1 MIEVFALASL
11 ALAAGVISF
20 TSPCTVPLLPGYV
33 SYVSGL
39 APERSSHPRRQVLLG
54 SGLFV
59 AGFTVVFSALGATA
73 STLGFL
79 LMGQTV
85 VIERVAG
92 VLIIVMG
99 LFLAGVVRFGW
110 MQRTVR
116 VEPSRM
122 ARGPSGAFPLGMAFA
137 AGWTPCIGPVLAGI
151 LAVAATE
158 ATLARGVGLLAVY
171 SLGLGLPF
179 VWLALGI
186 ARGRD
191 RLSWLR
197 RHSARI
203 ERVGGWVLVA
213 MGVAMITGG
222 WTLVMSRAL
231 AWFARLGWPPI

>member
-39 APERSSHPRRQVLLG
+39 TPEHSSHPRRQVLLG

-59 AGFTVVFSALGATA
+59 AGFTLVFAALGATA

-79 LMGQTV
+79 LLGQAAIV
-85 VIERVAG
+85 ERVAG
-92 VLIIVMG
+92 AVIIVMG
-99 LFLAGVVRFGW
+99 LHLAGVLRLGW

-116 VEPSRM
+116 VEPSRL
-122 ARGPSGAFPLGMAFA
+122 ARGPAGAFPLGMAFA

-151 LAVAATE
+151 LAVAARE
-158 ATLARGVGLLAVY
+158 ATLSRGIGLLVAY
-171 SLGLGLPF
+171 ALGLGLPF

-191 RLSWLR
+191 RLSWFR
-197 RHSARI
+197 RHSGRI